1 MPTIRIT
8 EIDDKLYEEIKR
20 SAVAGNRSVSRQV
33 VFMLKDYVAK
43 RHLLMK
49 IKNPAQV
56 LLELSGA
63 WEDEKRSEEIVRD
76 IKKARRN
83 STSIQGGL

>member
-8 EIDDKLYEEIKR
+8 EIDDNLYEEIKR
-20 SAVAGNRSVSRQV
+20 SAAAENRSVSRQV

-43 RHLLMK
+43 RHLLTK
-49 IKNPAQV
+49 ITNPGQA
-56 LLELSGA
+56 LLELSGT
-63 WEDEKRSEEIVRD
+63 WKDKRNSEEIVRD

-83 STSIQGGL
+83 SRTLSGGL